1 MKILLFSI
9 YLELHNL
16 ALIHDAINE
25 WGQSDKLYMELIASD
40 STDAQ
45 AYNNFAYSLVER
57 KDNLDFALDL
67 ALNAIR
73 IEPKSAA
80 YLDTVG
86 WIYYKL
92 EHFDKAIKYVKESLL
107 IDSKNVTIKEHL
119 NEILN
124 NKTKINSPKEDQAG
138 NHD

>member
-1 MKILLFSI
+1 
-9 YLELHNL
+9 
-16 ALIHDAINE
+16 
-25 WGQSDKLYMELIASD
+25 MELIASD

-92 EHFDKAIKYVKESLL
+92 EQFDKAIKYVKESLL

-119 NEILN
+119 NEIIN